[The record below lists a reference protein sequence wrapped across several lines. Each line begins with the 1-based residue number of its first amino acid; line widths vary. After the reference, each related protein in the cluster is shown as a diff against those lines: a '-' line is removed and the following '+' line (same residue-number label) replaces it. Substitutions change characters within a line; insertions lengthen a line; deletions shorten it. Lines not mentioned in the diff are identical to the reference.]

1 MYLITWEGENEKEFW
16 EQKYAYKFGNK
27 WNPETAR
34 ASTFV
39 RHVKFIG
46 IGLAIIII
54 LSWNWPSTHMPFW
67 TG

>member
-1 MYLITWEGENEKEFW
+1 MYLITSEGENDLEFS
-16 EQKYAYKFGNK
+16 EQEYAYKFENK

-39 RHVKFIG
+39 RHIKFIG
-46 IGLAIIII
+46 LAIIIII